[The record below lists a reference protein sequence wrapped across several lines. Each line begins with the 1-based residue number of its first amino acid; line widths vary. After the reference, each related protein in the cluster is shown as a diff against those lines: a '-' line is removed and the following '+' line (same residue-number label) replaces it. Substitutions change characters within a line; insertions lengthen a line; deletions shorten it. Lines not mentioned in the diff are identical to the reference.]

1 MFSVALILALA
12 AGAAPTT
19 SAPKDLQARENE
31 YTEGVL
37 TSNTKLLDDVW
48 APGFVDTN
56 EAGGFATKQQQL
68 AKVAHSRAK
77 IVSLKVDQERT
88 DLYGDTAVVTERFR
102 VVYRL
107 AGNTGEDAG
116 RVTDV
121 WVKMHGRWMC
131 VAAHSSAIVPPARH

>member
-1 MFSVALILALA
+1 MLPVALILAVA
-12 AGAAPTT
+12 AGTSPTLA
-19 SAPKDLQARENE
+19 APKDLQARENE

-48 APGFVDTN
+48 APSFVDTN

-88 DLYGDTAVVTERFR
+88 DLYGNTAVVTERFH
-102 VVYRL
+102 VVYEL
-107 AGNTGEDAG
+107 DGKTGEETG
-116 RVTDV
+116 RATDV
-121 WVKMHGRWMC
+121 WVKMQGRWMC
-131 VAAHSSAIVPPARH
+131 VAAHSSAIPPPVKR